1 MEDKRIKLNEL
12 KGDLVRCIIPYKTND
27 GKEKQIEVY
36 NIEGARRKQVLE
48 KLNEIADKV
57 NDFGELALDDYY
69 AELISEFTDVELD
82 KTNIV
87 EIMKN
92 PKMEWLVLQKELN
105 DMIYELQYEHMS
117 EIIAQSR
124 LLIIA
129 GMEKQMEKELE
140 VFTKQIE
147 NSNKMINNSNKMI
160 NKDE

>member
-1 MEDKRIKLNEL
+1 MDRVKLNEL

-36 NIEGARRKQVLE
+36 NIEGERRKQVLE

-69 AELISEFTDVELD
+69 AEIIMEFTDIELD
-82 KTNIV
+82 KTSII

-105 DMIYELQYEHMS
+105 DMIYELQYEQMC
-117 EIIAQSR
+117 EIISNSR
-124 LLIIA
+124 LLILS
-129 GMEKQMEKELE
+129 GMESQMEKELN
-140 VFTKQIE
+140 VNIFTSLIYILPTK
-147 NSNKMINNSNKMI
+147 
-160 NKDE
+160 

>member
-1 MEDKRIKLNEL
+1 MDRVKLNEL
-12 KGDLVRCIIPYKTND
+12 KGGLIRCIIPYKDNE

-36 NIEGARRKQVLE
+36 NIEGERRKQVLE

-105 DMIYELQYEHMS
+105 DMIYELQYEYMS
-117 EIIAQSR
+117 ELIAQSR
-124 LLIIA
+124 LLMIT

-140 VFTKQIE
+140 VFNKQIE
-147 NSNKMINNSNKMI
+147 NSNKMIN
-160 NKDE
+160 KDE

>member
-1 MEDKRIKLNEL
+1 MDRVKLNEL
-12 KGDLVRCIIPYKTND
+12 KHGLIRAIIPYKTND

-36 NIEGARRKQVLE
+36 NIEGERRKQVLE

-57 NDFGELALDDYY
+57 NQYGELALDDYY

-92 PKMEWLVLQKELN
+92 PRLEWLVLQKELD
-105 DMIYELQYEHMS
+105 DMIYELQYEQMS
-117 EIIAQSR
+117 KLIAQSR
-124 LLIIA
+124 LLTIT

-147 NSNKMINNSNKMI
+147 NSNKMIN
-160 NKDE
+160 KDE

>member
-1 MEDKRIKLNEL
+1 MNRVKLNEL
-12 KGDLVRCIIPYKTND
+12 KGDLVRCVIPYKDND

-36 NIEGARRKQVLE
+36 SIEGERRKQVLE

-57 NDFGELALDDYY
+57 NDFRELALDDYY
-69 AELISEFTDVELD
+69 AELIMEFTDVELD
-82 KTNIV
+82 KTSIV

-92 PKMEWLVLQKELN
+92 PKLQWLVLQKELD

-117 EIIAQSR
+117 KLIAQSR
-124 LLIIA
+124 LLMIT

-147 NSNKMINNSNKMI
+147 NSNKMIN
-160 NKDE
+160 KDE

>member
-1 MEDKRIKLNEL
+1 MDRVKLNEL
-12 KGDLVRCIIPYKTND
+12 KEGLIRCIIPYKSND

-36 NIEGARRKQVLE
+36 NIEGERRKQVLE

-69 AELISEFTDVELD
+69 AELISEFTDIELD

-92 PKMEWLVLQKELN
+92 PRLEWLVLQKELN
-105 DMIYELQYEHMS
+105 DMIYELQYEKMC
-117 EIIAQSR
+117 EIINQSR
-124 LLIIA
+124 LLTIT
-129 GMEKQMEKELE
+129 GLEKQMEKELE

-147 NSNKMINNSNKMI
+147 NSNKMIN
-160 NKDE
+160 KDE

>member
-1 MEDKRIKLNEL
+1 MEDKRVKLNEL
-12 KGDLVRCIIPYKTND
+12 KNGLVRCIIPYKTND

-105 DMIYELQYEHMS
+105 DMIYELQYEYMS
-117 EIIAQSR
+117 ELIAQSR
-124 LLIIA
+124 LLMIT

-147 NSNKMINNSNKMI
+147 NSNKMIN
-160 NKDE
+160 KDE

>member
-1 MEDKRIKLNEL
+1 MDRVKLNEL
-12 KGDLVRCIIPYKTND
+12 KGDLVRCIIPYKDND

-36 NIEGARRKQVLE
+36 NIEGERRKQVLE

-69 AELISEFTDVELD
+69 AEIMMEFTDIELD
-82 KTNIV
+82 KTSII

-92 PKMEWLVLQKELN
+92 PKLEWLILKQEI
-105 DMIYELQYEHMS
+105 DSMIYELQYEYMS
-117 EIIAQSR
+117 ELIAQSR
-124 LLIIA
+124 LLMIT

-147 NSNKMINNSNKMI
+147 NSNKMIN
-160 NKDE
+160 KDE

>member
-1 MEDKRIKLNEL
+1 MENKRVKLNEL
-12 KGDLVRCIIPYKTND
+12 KHGLIRTIIPYKDND

-36 NIEGARRKQVLE
+36 NIEGERRKQVLE
-48 KLNEIADKV
+48 KLNEIVDKV

-92 PKMEWLVLQKELN
+92 PRLEWLVLQKELD
-105 DMIYELQYEHMS
+105 DMIYELQYEQMS
-117 EIIAQSR
+117 KLISQSR
-124 LLIIA
+124 LLTIT
-129 GMEKQMEKELE
+129 GLEKQMEKELE

-147 NSNKMINNSNKMI
+147 NSNKMIN
-160 NKDE
+160 KDE

>member
-1 MEDKRIKLNEL
+1 MDRVKLNEL
-12 KGDLVRCIIPYKTND
+12 KGGLIRCIIPYKDNE

-36 NIEGARRKQVLE
+36 NIEGERRKQVLE
-48 KLNEIADKV
+48 NLNDIVNKV
-57 NDFGELALDDYY
+57 NDYGELALDDYY

-105 DMIYELQYEHMS
+105 DMIYELQYEYMS
-117 EIIAQSR
+117 ELIAQSR
-124 LLIIA
+124 LLMIT

-140 VFTKQIE
+140 VFNKQIE
-147 NSNKMINNSNKMI
+147 NSNKMIN
-160 NKDE
+160 KDE

>member
-1 MEDKRIKLNEL
+1 MDRVKLNEL
-12 KGDLVRCIIPYKTND
+12 KGDLVRCIIPYKDNE

-36 NIEGARRKQVLE
+36 NIEGERRKQVLE
-48 KLNEIADKV
+48 KLNEIVDKI

-92 PKMEWLVLQKELN
+92 PRLEWLVLQKELN
-105 DMIYELQYEHMS
+105 DMIYELQYEQMC
-117 EIIAQSR
+117 EVIAQSR
-124 LLIIA
+124 LLIIT
-129 GMEKQMEKELE
+129 GLEKQMEKELE

-147 NSNKMINNSNKMI
+147 NSNKMIN
-160 NKDE
+160 KDE

>member
-1 MEDKRIKLNEL
+1 MDRVKLNEL
-12 KGDLVRCIIPYKTND
+12 KGDLVRCIIPYKDND

-36 NIEGARRKQVLE
+36 NIEGERRKQVLE

-92 PKMEWLVLQKELN
+92 PRLEWLVLQKELN
-105 DMIYELQYEHMS
+105 DMIYELQYEKMC
-117 EIIAQSR
+117 EIINQSR
-124 LLIIA
+124 LLTIT
-129 GMEKQMEKELE
+129 GLEKQMEKELE

-147 NSNKMINNSNKMI
+147 NSNKMINKN
-160 NKDE
+160 E

>member
-1 MEDKRIKLNEL
+1 MDRVKLNEL
-12 KGDLVRCIIPYKTND
+12 KGGLVRCIIPYKDNE

-36 NIEGARRKQVLE
+36 NIEGERRKQVLE
-48 KLNEIADKV
+48 KLNEIADKI

-92 PKMEWLVLQKELN
+92 PRLEWLVLQKELN
-105 DMIYELQYEHMS
+105 DMIYELQYEQMS
-117 EIIAQSR
+117 ELIAQSR
-124 LLIIA
+124 LLTIA

-147 NSNKMINNSNKMI
+147 NSNKMIN
-160 NKDE
+160 KDE

>member
-1 MEDKRIKLNEL
+1 MEDKRVKLNEL
-12 KGDLVRCIIPYKTND
+12 KEGLIRCIIPYKDND

-36 NIEGARRKQVLE
+36 SIEGERRKQVLE

-69 AELISEFTDVELD
+69 AEIIMEFTDVELD
-82 KTNIV
+82 KTSII

-92 PKMEWLVLQKELN
+92 PKLEWLILKQEM
-105 DMIYELQYEHMS
+105 DSMIYELQYEHMS
-117 EIIAQSR
+117 ELIAQSR
-124 LLIIA
+124 LLMIT

-147 NSNKMINNSNKMI
+147 NSNKMIN
-160 NKDE
+160 KDE

>member
-1 MEDKRIKLNEL
+1 MDRVKLNEL

-36 NIEGARRKQVLE
+36 NIEGERRHKDHEDQ
-48 KLNEIADKV
+48 NEIADKV
-57 NDFGELALDDYY
+57 NQYGELALDDYY
-69 AELISEFTDVELD
+69 AELIMEFTDVELD

-92 PKMEWLVLQKELN
+92 PRLEWLVLQKELN
-105 DMIYELQYEHMS
+105 DMIYELQYEKMC
-117 EIIAQSR
+117 EIINQSR
-124 LLIIA
+124 LLTIA

-147 NSNKMINNSNKMI
+147 NSNKMIN
-160 NKDE
+160 KDE

>member
-1 MEDKRIKLNEL
+1 MNRVKLNEL
-12 KGDLVRCIIPYKTND
+12 KGDLVRCIIPYKDND

-36 NIEGARRKQVLE
+36 NIEGERRKQVLE

-57 NDFGELALDDYY
+57 NQYGELALDDYY
-69 AELISEFTDVELD
+69 AEPISEFTDVELD

-117 EIIAQSR
+117 ELIAQSR
-124 LLIIA
+124 LLMIT

-147 NSNKMINNSNKMI
+147 NSNKMIN
-160 NKDE
+160 KDE

>member
-1 MEDKRIKLNEL
+1 MDRVKLNEL
-12 KGDLVRCIIPYKTND
+12 KGGLVRCIIPYKTND

-36 NIEGARRKQVLE
+36 NIEGERRKQVLE

-57 NDFGELALDDYY
+57 NQYGELALDDYY
-69 AELISEFTDVELD
+69 AELIMEFTDVELD

-105 DMIYELQYEHMS
+105 DMIYELQYEKMC
-117 EIIAQSR
+117 EIINQSR
-124 LLIIA
+124 LLTIT
-129 GMEKQMEKELE
+129 GLEKQMEKELE

-147 NSNKMINNSNKMI
+147 NSNKMIN
-160 NKDE
+160 KDE

>member
-1 MEDKRIKLNEL
+1 MEDKRVKLNEL
-12 KGDLVRCIIPYKTND
+12 KGDLVRCVIPYKTND
-27 GKEKQIEVY
+27 SKEKQIEVY
-36 NIEGARRKQVLE
+36 NTEGERRKQVLE

-92 PKMEWLVLQKELN
+92 PRLEWLVLQKELN

-117 EIIAQSR
+117 ELIAQSR
-124 LLIIA
+124 LLMIT
-129 GMEKQMEKELE
+129 GLEKQMEKELE

-147 NSNKMINNSNKMI
+147 NSNKMIN
-160 NKDE
+160 KDE

>member
-1 MEDKRIKLNEL
+1 MDRVKLNEL

-36 NIEGARRKQVLE
+36 NIEGERRKQVLE
-48 KLNEIADKV
+48 KLNEIVDKV

-69 AELISEFTDVELD
+69 AELILEFTDVELD

-92 PKMEWLVLQKELN
+92 PRLEWLVLQKELN
-105 DMIYELQYEHMS
+105 DMIYELQYEKMS
-117 EIIAQSR
+117 ELIAQSR
-124 LLIIA
+124 LLMIT

-147 NSNKMINNSNKMI
+147 NSNKMIN
-160 NKDE
+160 KDE

>member
-1 MEDKRIKLNEL
+1 MDRVKLNEL
-12 KGDLVRCIIPYKTND
+12 KGDLVRCIIPYKDNE

-36 NIEGARRKQVLE
+36 NIEGERRKQVLE
-48 KLNEIADKV
+48 KLNEIVDKV

-92 PKMEWLVLQKELN
+92 PKLEWLVLKQEL
-105 DMIYELQYEHMS
+105 DSMIYELQYEHMS
-117 EIIAQSR
+117 ELIAQSR
-124 LLIIA
+124 LLMIT
-129 GMEKQMEKELE
+129 GLEKQMEKELE

-147 NSNKMINNSNKMI
+147 NSNKMIS
-160 NKDE
+160 KDE